1 MKRPLLVLS
10 LLLFLAACATSSGG
24 TRRSSRTITADEIAE
39 TSAISVHDAI
49 RQLRPQWLTTRASPT
64 MGSVGGE
71 PPVVYV
77 DGIREDDFRVM
88 ERLRANQVDEIRYM
102 SPTDAT
108 NRYGT
113 NHRGGAILITTK
125 G

>member
-1 MKRPLLVLS
+1 
-10 LLLFLAACATSSGG
+10 
-24 TRRSSRTITADEIAE
+24 
-39 TSAISVHDAI
+39 
-49 RQLRPQWLTTRASPT
+49 

-88 ERLRANQVDEIRYM
+88 ERLRAERVEEIRYM
-102 SPTDAT
+102 SPSDAT

-113 NHRGGAILITTK
+113 NHRGGAIIITTK